1 MKFKTPAG
9 MLAIVD
15 AWPRSIHL
23 QSGLA
28 EMRLQKLG
36 ATLDDAETSL
46 VVQTP
51 FQTLK
56 EKLTQVR
63 SKALFDRLVNRVW
76 K

>member
-1 MKFKTPAG
+1 MKFKTPSG
-9 MLAIVD
+9 KLAIVD
-15 AWPRSIHL
+15 AWPSSIHL

-28 EMRLQKLG
+28 EMRMQKLG
-36 ATLDDAETSL
+36 ATLVNAETNL

-56 EKLTQVR
+56 EKLTQVTSRR
-63 SKALFDRLVNRVW
+63 SSTGWLTRVW

>member
-9 MLAIVD
+9 MLAIVHG
-15 AWPRSIHL
+15 WPRSIHL
-23 QSGLA
+23 QSGLT

-63 SKALFDRLVNRVW
+63 CEALFDRLVNRV
-76 K
+76 

>member
-9 MLAIVD
+9 KLAIVD
-15 AWPRSIHL
+15 AWPWSIHL

-28 EMRLQKLG
+28 EMRMQKLG
-36 ATLDDAETSL
+36 ATLVDAETNL
-46 VVQTP
+46 VVPTTFQTP
-51 FQTLK
+51 Q

-63 SKALFDRLVNRVW
+63 SEALFDRLVNRVW

>member
-15 AWPRSIHL
+15 AWPWSIHL
-23 QSGLA
+23 QSGLV

-36 ATLDDAETSL
+36 ATLNDAE
-46 VVQTP
+46 
-51 FQTLK
+51 TLK

-63 SKALFDRLVNRVW
+63 SEALFDRLVNRV
-76 K
+76 